1 MSRKKTK
8 VLKVSAATTRFW
20 LWRSFFTP
28 SMEKIIERET
38 RKGWT
43 LKSTTPINNHRG
55 KTTHYLLT
63 FEKE

>member
-1 MSRKKTK
+1 MAKQKTD
-8 VLKVSAATTRFW
+8 VVKVSAATTRPW
-20 LWRSFFTP
+20 WRRSLFTP
-28 SMEKIIERET
+28 SMESIINKKVK
-38 RKGWT
+38 KGWT